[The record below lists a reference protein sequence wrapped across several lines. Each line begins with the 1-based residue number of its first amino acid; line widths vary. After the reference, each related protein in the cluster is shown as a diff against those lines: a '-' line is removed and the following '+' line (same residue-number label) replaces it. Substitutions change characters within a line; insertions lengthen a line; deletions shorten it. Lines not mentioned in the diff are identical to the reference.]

1 MIPKTLLRILL
12 VEDSVSDAAL
22 LGENLRLS
30 NVGGLHVEV
39 RCSLQE
45 AIDYCQSN
53 PVDAALLDLTL
64 PDSSGLET
72 VRRVRRHCPDVPIVV
87 LTGIDDEQTGV
98 QAVRTGAQDYLIKGR
113 VDGRTIASAIR
124 YAIERKRMET
134 ELRRARDELEMRVQE
149 RTQTIRQQAVFLE
162 AYFRHSLTPVVFLD
176 AHFNFIRVNDAYA
189 RACQKQIEDFPG
201 HNHFEFYPHAENQAI
216 FEEVVRTKTP
226 YVATAKAFAYPDHP
240 EWGTTFW
247 NWTLVPVLDS
257 EGKVELLVFSLE
269 DVTDRKRAEDRRR
282 LTNSLLEQFVTKTSR
297 KEYLDSV
304 VKAIRDW
311 SGSACV
317 GIRIANDA
325 GLIPYESCLGFSEE
339 FLDVEN
345 ALALKSDKC
354 LCIRAVAQT
363 PESPD
368 RPLVTSKGSFHS
380 DDAVTFL
387 RTLKKKEAA
396 RYRGTCMKHGF
407 ASLAVIPIRY
417 RQKVL
422 GVIHLADPQKN
433 KVPPATV
440 EFLED
445 MAALVGEAVHRF
457 DIEQSLRLNENRLLE
472 AQRMAHL
479 GNWELEIATNK
490 LLWSDEVYRIFGF
503 KPKQIDVTYELFMSC
518 VHPDDRDLVR
528 ESVHKAL
535 DEGKPYNVSHRIIK
549 SDGGERVLNEKAEVV
564 YDANRQPARM
574 IGTVHDITEQKKAEE
589 EIRAS
594 QKALRE
600 LTAELLLAEERE
612 RRRLAH
618 DLHDS
623 VGQILAFSARELKT
637 LEKSLSPPSANAL
650 REVIE
655 QLHVAVKQ
663 TRTLSFDLSPSILY
677 EIGFEAAVEDLLDR
691 MSEERHI
698 QCRFEDCLSPKPLAD
713 DVKILLY
720 RSIRELL
727 INAAKHADAALI
739 KVSLSRSN
747 SDICIKVEDDGRGF
761 NAGLLEK
768 DSKKRKGF
776 GLFSIRE
783 RLNHIGGSLTIESAE
798 GRGTKAILIAPL
810 DLDSRAEEEGVNS

>member
-1 MIPKTLLRILL
+1 MISKTFLEILL
-12 VEDSVSDAAL
+12 VEDSESDAAL
-22 LGENLRLS
+22 LRENLRLN
-30 NVGGLHVEV
+30 NVADLHVEV
-39 RCSLQE
+39 CGSLQE
-45 AIDYCQSN
+45 AIDYCRN
-53 PVDAALLDLTL
+53 HPLDAALLDLTL
-64 PDSSGLET
+64 PDSSGLDT
-72 VRRVRRHCPDVPIVV
+72 VRRARQHCPDVPIIV

-98 QAVRTGAQDYLIKGR
+98 EAVRTGAQDYLVKGR
-113 VDGRTIASAIR
+113 VDGRTIALAVR

-134 ELRRARDELEMRVQE
+134 ELRRARDELEIRVQE
-149 RTQTIRQQAVFLE
+149 RTQTIRQQAMFLE

-176 AHFNFIRVNDAYA
+176 RHFNFIRVNDAYA

-216 FEEVVRTKTP
+216 FGEVVRTKTP
-226 YVATAKAFAYPDHP
+226 YVATAKSFFFPDHP
-240 EWGTTFW
+240 EWGTTYW

-257 EGKVELLVFSLE
+257 EGEVELLVLSLE

-311 SGSACV
+311 SGCACV

-325 GLIPYESCLGFSEE
+325 GLIPYESYLGFSEE
-339 FLDVEN
+339 FLDIEN
-345 ALALKSDKC
+345 ALALKTDRC
-354 LCIRAVAQT
+354 LCIRAITQT

-368 RPLVTSKGSFHS
+368 RPLVTPRGSFRS

-387 RTLKKKEAA
+387 RALKDRDAG

-422 GVIHLADPQKN
+422 GVIHLADSQKN
-433 KVPPATV
+433 KVPPPTV

-457 DIEQSLRLNENRLLE
+457 DIEQSLRLNEKRLLE

-479 GNWELEIATNK
+479 GNWEWEIAENK
-490 LLWSDEVYRIFGF
+490 LLWSDEVYRMFGL
-503 KPKQIDVTYELFMSC
+503 KRGRIDVMYDTFLSH
-518 VHPDDRDLVR
+518 VHPEDRDSVQ
-528 ESVHKAL
+528 ESIHKAL
-535 DEGKPYNVSHRIIK
+535 YEGRQYNIDHRVVKPNGQERILNGRGEVIYNADHKPVK
-549 SDGGERVLNEKAEVV
+549 
-564 YDANRQPARM
+564 M
-574 IGTVHDITEQKKAEE
+574 IGTMHDITEQKAAEE
-589 EIRAS
+589 EIRTN

-600 LTAELLLAEERE
+600 LTAELLLAEEKE

-637 LEKSLSPPSANAL
+637 LAKSAPSPTADSL
-650 REVIE
+650 LEVID

-691 MSEERHI
+691 TSAERHI
-698 QCRFEDCLSPKPLAD
+698 QCRFEDCQSPKPLAD

-727 INAAKHADAALI
+727 FNAIKHADAALV
-739 KVSLSRSN
+739 KVSLQRSN
-747 SDICIKVEDDGRGF
+747 SDICIKVEDDGKGF
-761 NAGLLEK
+761 DAGRLEK
-768 DSKKRKGF
+768 DSKKTKGF

-783 RLNHIGGSLTIESAE
+783 RLNHIGGSLKIESVE
-798 GRGTKAILIAPL
+798 GKGTKAVLIAPL
-810 DLDSRAEEEGVNS
+810 DLDGHANKE